1 MIRIK
6 CPKCSVVLKLDDEE
20 AGQVGQ
26 CDDCGAKFRVPAK
39 KAAAAPR
46 PSDPDEDE
54 DDDDDDDDEE
64 KDPDDV
70 ARSKAAAEASKAAR
84 AKMIMSVAGGL
95 GLLLLAL
102 GGVFIDMV
110 ALLTGVLSALLIIV
124 CLLLA
129 LREAY
134 RTPRLMMAGVVFLV
148 LAGISVGA
156 WYVHGQRVTAYRQR
170 MKKELDGSTS
180 LVWLNRDA

>member
-39 KAAAAPR
+39 KAAAPVKATKR
-46 PSDPDEDE
+46 AAEEDE
-54 DDDDDDDDEE
+54 DDEDGDDDEQ
-64 KDPDDV
+64 DDL
-70 ARSKAAAEASKAAR
+70 ASAAAAAASRKA
-84 AKMIMSVAGGL
+84 KSNIVMSVGGGV
-95 GLLLLAL
+95 GLILLAL

-110 ALLTGVLSALLIIV
+110 ALLVSVLSFLLIIV
-124 CLLLA
+124 CMLLA
-129 LREAY
+129 LRQAY
-134 RTPRLMMAGVVFLV
+134 RTPRLMMAAVAFLV

-156 WYVHGQRVTAYRQR
+156 YFVHGSRVSAYRQR
-170 MKKELDGSTS
+170 MKKELDEKTS